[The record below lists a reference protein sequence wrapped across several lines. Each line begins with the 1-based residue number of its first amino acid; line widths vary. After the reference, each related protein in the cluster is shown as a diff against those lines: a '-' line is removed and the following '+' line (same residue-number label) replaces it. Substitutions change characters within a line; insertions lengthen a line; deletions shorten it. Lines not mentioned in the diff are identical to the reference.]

1 MNDWPDQQLLRA
13 YAEHRSETAFGEL
26 VRRHLDAVYS
36 AARRMTGEDQAA
48 RDTAQAVFVALA
60 QNAAQVARH
69 PALAGWLHT
78 TARNLAA
85 NTVRSEIRRQQREHE
100 AATMNQLLAGPADPA
115 WEHLAPQLDHALGE
129 LNDADRHTLLL
140 RYFERKS
147 APEIARHLGISEEAA
162 QKRAARAL
170 DRLRDR
176 LARRGVTVGA
186 AGLAALLSVHA
197 VQAAPV
203 GLAATITAA
212 AVLSGTTVAT
222 TTLITTKAIIMTTL
236 QKSLLAAAL
245 AAALGTGIYQ
255 ATQTARLR
263 QQVQTLQ
270 QNQTALTSQLD
281 QVQAERDRL
290 ASQAAQAK
298 DAQIIAQ
305 AQLATLAR
313 QKQTPAPAAAP
324 AAVAPAPAGNP
335 FANMMTNLLG
345 SGMLQAQAKKEVNSR
360 MAHMKEML
368 HLSDDQTRSISDILL
383 RQATDNSQKAMDF
396 LSGKTTAD
404 QLAKDTAS
412 QTDPEAEIKAL
423 LTPDQLAAYPG
434 YQQAEK
440 TVATDNAARQEASQI
455 AGEYDLTT
463 DQQEQIH
470 TALTQFA
477 LNHPPVIPNIDPAN
491 TTSTADATT
500 AMLDQ
505 EKAQLD
511 QKLQVLAPLLTPDQ
525 LASYR
530 EAQLNQIDMTAS
542 AIQIFLPATPA
553 KK

>member
-147 APEIARHLGISEEAA
+147 TPEIARHLGISEEAA

-203 GLAATITAA
+203 GLAATITAT

-236 QKSLLAAAL
+236 QKSLLAVGL

-313 QKQTPAPAAAP
+313 QKQTPAPAAA
-324 AAVAPAPAGNP
+324 AIAPAPAGNP

-345 SGMLQAQAKKEVNSR
+345 SGFSGLLEAQEKKTVGTQV
-360 MAHMKEML
+360 AHMREML
-368 HLSDDQTRSISDILL
+368 HLTDAQAQAITDLL
-383 RQATDNSQKAMDF
+383 LKQK
-396 LSGKTTAD
+396 
-404 QLAKDTAS
+404 
-412 QTDPEAEIKAL
+412 EAEAQKVMGLFTGKSSVEEAQADEDKAAPEDAGIKAL
-423 LTPDQLAAYPG
+423 LTPEQLAAYPA
-434 YQQAEK
+434 YQQAEQ
-440 TVATDNAARQEASQI
+440 TVATDNAARQEASQL
-455 AGEYDLTT
+455 AGDYDLTP

-477 LNHPPVIPNIDPAN
+477 LNHPAHADG
-491 TTSTADATT
+491 TTDTDA
-500 AMLDQ
+500 AAGLDQ
-505 EKAQLD
+505 EKALLE
-511 QKLQVLAPLLTPDQ
+511 QKLQVLAPILTPDQ

-530 EAQLNQIDMTAS
+530 EAQLNQLNVAANLMQT
-542 AIQIFLPATPA
+542 FLPA

>member
-1 MNDWPDQQLLRA
+1 MTETDLELLR
-13 YAEHRSETAFGEL
+13 RFTRDQDQDAFTRL
-26 VRRHLDAVYS
+26 VQRHLDLVHT
-36 AARRMTGEDQAA
+36 AAFRQVRSPQLAEEVAQTVFTDLASQAGRLRPDTILTAWLYTVTRRAAISVIRRESRRQA
-48 RDTAQAVFVALA
+48 REQL
-60 QNAAQVARH
+60 AAQ
-69 PALAGWLHT
+69 
-78 TARNLAA
+78 
-85 NTVRSEIRRQQREHE
+85 
-100 AATMNQLLAGPADPA
+100 MNELLATPDPG
-115 WEHLAPQLDHALGE
+115 WNPVEPFLDEAMASLDE
-129 LNDADRHTLLL
+129 TDRTALLL
-140 RYFERKS
+140 RYFENQSLREVGT
-147 APEIARHLGISEEAA
+147 ALGTGEDAA
-162 QKRAARAL
+162 QKRVTRAL
-170 DRLRDR
+170 DRLREK
-176 LARRGVTVGA
+176 LARRGITVGA
-186 AGLAALLSVHA
+186 AGFAALLSVHA

-236 QKSLLAAAL
+236 QKSLLAVGL

-255 ATQTARLR
+255 ATQSARLR

-313 QKQTPAPAAAP
+313 QKQTPAPAAA
-324 AAVAPAPAGNP
+324 AAIAPAPAGNP

-383 RQATDNSQKAMDF
+383 RQATDNSQPAMDF

-477 LNHPPVIPNIDPAN
+477 LNHPPVIPNIDTAN

-511 QKLQVLAPLLTPDQ
+511 QKLQVLAPILTPDQ